1 MIHPGMQQQSSA
13 PQYTGQARQS
23 QQREIVLQTQG
34 LSKAYGKRLAVRG
47 LNLEVARGEVFGFL
61 GPNGAGKTT
70 TIRMLLN
77 LIKPTFGEVR
87 LFGQRLDQQ
96 SAGSLLPRV
105 GALIEQ
111 PSFQSYLS
119 GRDN

>member
-1 MIHPGMQQQSSA
+1 MLHPGMQNVPMSPHGEGQLQQGP
-13 PQYTGQARQS
+13 PQA
-23 QQREIVLQTQG
+23 QRDIVLQTVG
-34 LSKAYGKRLAVRG
+34 LTKSYGKRIAVKG
-47 LNLEVARGEVFGFL
+47 LNLEVLRGEVFGFL

-87 LFGQRLDQQ
+87 LFGERLDHN
-96 SAGSLLPRV
+96 ARGLLPRV

-111 PSFQSYLS
+111 RLF
-119 GRDN
+119 NHI